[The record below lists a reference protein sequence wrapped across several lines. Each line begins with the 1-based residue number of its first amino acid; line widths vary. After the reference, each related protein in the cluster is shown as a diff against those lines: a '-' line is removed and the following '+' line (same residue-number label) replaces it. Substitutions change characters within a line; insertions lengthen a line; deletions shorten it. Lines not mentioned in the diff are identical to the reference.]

1 MPWRARALGAR
12 ALQPE
17 RQHGVECQALFI
29 SSRIVR
35 KRRRGEEEQDI
46 IKGHLGVG
54 IEGGRWTGG

>member
-1 MPWRARALGAR
+1 VPWRARALGAR

-35 KRRRGEEEQDI
+35 QRRRGKRSKI
-46 IKGHLGVG
+46 LSKG
-54 IEGGRWTGG
+54 T